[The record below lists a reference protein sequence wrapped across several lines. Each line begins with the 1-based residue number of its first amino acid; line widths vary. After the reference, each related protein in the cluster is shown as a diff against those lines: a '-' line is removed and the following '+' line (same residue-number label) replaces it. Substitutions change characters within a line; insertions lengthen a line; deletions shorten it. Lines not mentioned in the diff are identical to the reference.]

1 MKQLFITLLAICG
14 AGLAAAAT
22 GNNNGSAQNGTQITL
37 SNADSWVSDGVFA
50 ISFELG
56 HPLNQIPYFEFNIVL
71 GDGTSSAVRVDI
83 AASSGTYE
91 SLSFTSNHQNSEF
104 NKTTNPVVGMWAPDM
119 YSAEPL
125 LPDSSGPFIVQYNQ
139 NEDYISFSYVKD
151 DSILELASI
160 TLKPEASLPTTID
173 PSASGITFTTGESV
187 GQPSDAYGTVDN
199 VTTWDGEVS
208 AENVQNPPPAAPAV
222 PEPATATLSLLA
234 LCGLAARRRRK

>member
-50 ISFELG
+50 ISFELD

-71 GDGTSSAVRVDI
+71 GDGKNNSTRIDIASAVTSSPYFGNIEALTMT
-83 AASSGTYE
+83 ASGQTAQFSQTSLQSGP
-91 SLSFTSNHQNSEF
+91 F
-104 NKTTNPVVGMWAPDM
+104 
-119 YSAEPL
+119 
-125 LPDSSGPFIVQYNQ
+125 LPDATGPFIVQYNQ
-139 NEDYISFSYVKD
+139 NERNVTFSYVQD
-151 DSILELASI
+151 GSILELATV
-160 TLKPEASLPTTID
+160 TLKVEASLPPTIA
-173 PSASGITFTTGESV
+173 PSASGITFTTGEGV

-234 LCGLAARRRRK
+234 LTALCARRRRHA

>member
-14 AGLAAAAT
+14 VGLAAAAT

-50 ISFELG
+50 ISFELD

-71 GDGTSSAVRVDI
+71 GDGKNNSTRIDIASTVTSSPYFGDI
-83 AASSGTYE
+83 EVLTMTATQQTTQFSQT
-91 SLSFTSNHQNSEF
+91 SLQ
-104 NKTTNPVVGMWAPDM
+104 
-119 YSAEPL
+119 
-125 LPDSSGPFIVQYNQ
+125 SGPFLPDATGPFVLQYNL
-139 NEDYISFSYVKD
+139 NERNVTFSYVKD
-151 DSILELASI
+151 DSILTLATV
-160 TLKPEASLPTTID
+160 TLKAEASLPPTID
-173 PSASGITFTTGESV
+173 PSASGITFTTGEGV

-222 PEPATATLSLLA
+222 PEPATATLSLMA

>member
-50 ISFELG
+50 ISFELD

-71 GDGTSSAVRVDI
+71 GDGKNNSTRIDIASAVTSSPYFGNIEALTMT
-83 AASSGTYE
+83 ASGQTAQFSQTSLQSGP
-91 SLSFTSNHQNSEF
+91 F
-104 NKTTNPVVGMWAPDM
+104 
-119 YSAEPL
+119 
-125 LPDSSGPFIVQYNQ
+125 LPDATGPFIVQYNQ
-139 NEDYISFSYVKD
+139 NERNVTFSYVQD
-151 DSILELASI
+151 GSILELGSV
-160 TLKPEASLPTTID
+160 TLKVEASLPPTID
-173 PSASGITFTTGESV
+173 PSVSGITFTTGEGV

-208 AENVQNPPPAAPAV
+208 AENVQNPPPAVPAV
-222 PEPATATLSLLA
+222 PEPATATLSLMA

>member
-50 ISFELG
+50 ISFELD

-71 GDGTSSAVRVDI
+71 GDGKNNSTRIDIASAVTSSPYFGNIEALTMT
-83 AASSGTYE
+83 ASGQTAQFSQTSLQSGP
-91 SLSFTSNHQNSEF
+91 F
-104 NKTTNPVVGMWAPDM
+104 
-119 YSAEPL
+119 
-125 LPDSSGPFIVQYNQ
+125 LPDATGPFIVQYNQ
-139 NEDYISFSYVKD
+139 NERNVTFSYFQD
-151 DSILELASI
+151 GSILELATV
-160 TLKPEASLPTTID
+160 TLKVEASLTPTID
-173 PSASGITFTTGESV
+173 PSVSGITFTTGEGV

-222 PEPATATLSLLA
+222 PEPATATLSLMA

>member
-50 ISFELG
+50 ISFELD

-71 GDGTSSAVRVDI
+71 GDGKNNSTRIDI
-83 AASSGTYE
+83 ASTV
-91 SLSFTSNHQNSEF
+91 
-104 NKTTNPVVGMWAPDM
+104 TTNPVFGDIQALTMTATNSTASFSQNSLMTGGPF
-119 YSAEPL
+119 
-125 LPDSSGPFIVQYNQ
+125 LPDATGPFIVQYNL
-139 NEDYISFSYVKD
+139 NERNVTFSYVQD
-151 DSILELASI
+151 GSILELATV
-160 TLKPEASLPTTID
+160 TLKVEASLPPTID
-173 PSASGITFTTGESV
+173 PSVSGITFTTGEGV

-222 PEPATATLSLLA
+222 PEPATATLSLMA

>member
-1 MKQLFITLLAICG
+1 MLAVCGITLAS
-14 AGLAAAAT
+14 AAT

-50 ISFELG
+50 ISFELD

-83 AASSGTYE
+83 AASSGEYE

-104 NKTTNPVVGMWAPDM
+104 NKTTNPIVEMWAPDM

-151 DSILELASI
+151 GSILELASI
-160 TLKPEASLPTTID
+160 TLKPEASLPPTID
-173 PSASGITFTTGESV
+173 PAASGITFTTGEGV
-187 GQPSDAYGTVDN
+187 GQPSDAYGTIDN
-199 VTTWDGEVS
+199 VTTWNGEVS
-208 AENVQNPPPAAPAV
+208 VEEVKNPPAPAPAV
-222 PEPATATLSLLA
+222 PEPATATLGLLA
-234 LCGLAARRRRK
+234 LCGLATRRRRK